1 MAEMWTVIQ
10 SPIGDLRI
18 VERDDAISAIEFSP
32 FREPRAD
39 GPIGESSVHHPVLVE
54 AARQLAAYFAQ
65 ALTQFNL
72 PLDPPGTAFP
82 TRVWHA
88 PPAFKHG
95 ATASSGAIAGRRT
108 GRA

>member
-65 ALTQFNL
+65 ELTEFRSEEHTSELQSLMRISYAVFCLQKKTKQKCNE
-72 PLDPPGTAFP
+72 
-82 TRVWHA
+82 
-88 PPAFKHG
+88 
-95 ATASSGAIAGRRT
+95 
-108 GRA
+108 